1 MFRKL
6 IGAIFIIVSCMFFS
20 NCLTDKLRKRRDS
33 LKAFDRLLILLETE
47 IAYLNNPLE
56 TAFLNISY
64 SVDLGDFLPHL
75 ISGIKKDGIK
85 LSWQRSIKAFKSEL
99 SLTDG
104 DIKILLSLSHQLGT
118 TDIDNQVKNI
128 QYIQKLLKSPIDDA
142 QKNFKTLSR
151 LYRSI
156 SLSVGIGAIILLI

>member
-6 IGAIFIIVSCMFFS
+6 IGGIFIIVSCIFFS

-56 TAFLNISY
+56 TAFLNISG
-64 SVDLGDFLPHL
+64 SVELGGFLPLL
-75 ISGIKKDGIK
+75 ISGIKKDGIN
-85 LSWQRSIKAFKSEL
+85 LSWQKSIKAFKSEL
-99 SLTDG
+99 ALNDG
-104 DIKILLSLSHQLGT
+104 DIKILLSLSHQLGA
-118 TDIDNQVKNI
+118 TDKDNQVKNI
-128 QYIQKLLKSPIDDA
+128 QYIQKLLKESIVDA
-142 QKNFKTLSR
+142 DENFKTLSK

-156 SLSVGIGAIILLI
+156 SLSAGIGTIILLI